1 MTDKNQRAASTRDA
15 ARSLRRKPTLART
28 EARLAY
34 WLLGPTVLIVL
45 AIVIVPVLT
54 NVFLSFK
61 EVQLRDLRGGNLFNF
76 DLTLK
81 NFIKVFNDR
90 EFFDVL
96 RASVV
101 YATGGTLLSLVLGLL
116 AALLVNVRFPL
127 RNLVRGVFLFPYI
140 APVVSVTYVW
150 VLMLG
155 TRGVLNSLVKSLGL
169 SAGPIPFTSSWP
181 EALVVVVIF
190 EGWRYFPFAFLFILA
205 RLQAIPKELYEAAVV
220 DGANPWRKFIHVT
233 LPQLRT
239 VLATLILLRFIWT
252 FNKFDDVFLL
262 TGGAA
267 RTRVL
272 PVKVYDYLFGRFNI
286 GEAAA
291 TAMVLFGVLGLFL
304 LIYFRFI
311 AAKEDAV

>member
-1 MTDKNQRAASTRDA
+1 
-15 ARSLRRKPTLART
+15 
-28 EARLAY
+28 
-34 WLLGPTVLIVL
+34 VFIVL
-45 AIVIVPVLT
+45 AIVVVPVLT

-61 EVQLRDLRGGNLFNF
+61 DVALRDLRGDGLLRFNL
-76 DLTLK
+76 TVQ
-81 NFIKVFNDR
+81 NFIKVFHDR

-101 YATGGTLLSLVLGLL
+101 YALGGTVLSLGLGLM
-116 AALLVNVRFPL
+116 AALLVNVRFPA
-127 RNLVRGVFLFPYI
+127 RNIVRGLFLFPYI
-140 APVVSVTYVW
+140 APVVSVSYVW

-155 TRGVLNSLVKSLGL
+155 SNSVVNALLRGAGWTG
-169 SAGPIPFTSSWP
+169 GPIPFTSTRPWALLTVLAF
-181 EALVVVVIF
+181 EA
-190 EGWRYFPFAFLFILA
+190 WRYFPFAFLFILA
-205 RLQAIPKELYEAAVV
+205 RLQAIPKTLYEAATV
-220 DGANPWRKFIHVT
+220 DGASRWQKFANVT

-239 VLATLILLRFIWT
+239 VLATLVLLRFIWT

-267 RTRVL
+267 GTRVL

-291 TAMVLFGVLGLFL
+291 TAMILFAVLALFL